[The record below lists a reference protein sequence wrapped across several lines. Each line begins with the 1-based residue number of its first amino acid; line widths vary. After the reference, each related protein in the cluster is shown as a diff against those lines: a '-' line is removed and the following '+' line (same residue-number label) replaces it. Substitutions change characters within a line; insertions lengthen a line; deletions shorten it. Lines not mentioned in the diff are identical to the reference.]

1 MIILMYVNCFIVSA
15 HRRMWSVT
23 NYFLLNLSVA
33 DILMAALN
41 CTVSFLYMRDRLE
54 TFLYICTLD
63 LICVLVGLKWK
74 DFNKLYIFPEFGILG
89 QFTVVWT
96 SSYLC
101 PRCPP
106 VSSPCWPS
114 PWRDGEQSWSL
125 WGPKLPGRS
134 SSSPSSPSGVSAPW

>member
-63 LICVLVGLKWK
+63 LICVLVGLK
-74 DFNKLYIFPEFGILG
+74 
-89 QFTVVWT
+89 
-96 SSYLC
+96 
-101 PRCPP
+101 
-106 VSSPCWPS
+106 
-114 PWRDGEQSWSL
+114 
-125 WGPKLPGRS
+125 
-134 SSSPSSPSGVSAPW
+134 